1 MKFSTNLKKYD
12 DVKTLSNDDLI
23 CYCCDIDKKT
33 IVEAIQNGSRTLK
46 EIKNATN
53 ACTGDECA
61 TLNPN
66 KRCCSKEIKQL
77 IRIYEEKQ

>member
-12 DVKTLSNDDLI
+12 DVRTLNNDDLI

-33 IVEAIQNGSRTLK
+33 IVDAIENGSRTLK
-46 EIKNATN
+46 EIKKTTK

-66 KRCCSKEIKQL
+66 KRCCSREIKQL
-77 IRIYEEKQ
+77 IEIYEI